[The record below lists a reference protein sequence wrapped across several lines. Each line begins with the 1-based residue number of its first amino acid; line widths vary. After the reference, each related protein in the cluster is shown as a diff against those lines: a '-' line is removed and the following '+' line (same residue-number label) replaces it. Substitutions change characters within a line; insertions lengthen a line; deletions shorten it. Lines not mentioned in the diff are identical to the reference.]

1 MKKMRRP
8 RPPTSTLATAAFFH
22 FLLNS
27 LSSPPTSRRPPRSI
41 LTPPSSL
48 CHPSILSLSPLRPAP
63 LARQRPSVT
72 ALVVQA
78 RSHVS
83 GLVGGRRSWADPER
97 RNVIVKKAALGIEV
111 SRQVQHGLEKKT
123 KKHTHSHS
131 IKSRDWMP
139 QAFWIEVF
147 WMESQR

>member
-8 RPPTSTLATAAFFH
+8 RPPTSTPATAAFFH

-27 LSSPPTSRRPPRSI
+27 LSSPPTSRSI

-97 RNVIVKKAALGIEV
+97 RNVIVNKAALGIEV

-123 KKHTHSHS
+123 KKHTHLHS

-139 QAFWIEVF
+139 QAEGHFIVF